1 MEHKMGEA
9 PYILIY
15 QDFIEN
21 NFPLYRSLCESWG
34 RAAVDWCTADDIL
47 SGRLAP
53 PVRLLVMPGGEDL
66 YYSEKLNGAGNRAI
80 RRFVEN
86 GGRYLGICGG
96 AYYASAALEWARGT
110 EYEISGPRELG
121 FFPGTAIGP
130 VGGGDALDD
139 EGNPLPC
146 LVDIAFDSPEK
157 DISTV
162 QALYYGGP
170 VFTDAPPVS
179 EDYRVL
185 GRWTGSSAVH
195 DTPRDPAAILKIR
208 VGKGFAILSAIHP
221 EIGAKDLKSVA
232 YETNHS
238 AQILIPLAHTM
249 QDKGIERGRQA
260 LWDHIQHHLDIGEP
274 EP

>member
-1 MEHKMGEA
+1 MEYAMGKA

-15 QDFIEN
+15 QDFIGN

-34 RAAVDWCTADDIL
+34 CAAVGWCTADDIL

-66 YYSEKLNGAGNRAI
+66 YYCEKLDGAGNRAI

-96 AYYASAALEWARGT
+96 AYYASAALEWAKGT

-139 EGNPLPC
+139 EGNPLPR
-146 LVDIAFDSPEK
+146 LVDIVFNSHEK
-157 DISTV
+157 GISTV

-170 VFTDAPPVS
+170 IFIGAPPIS
-179 EDYRVL
+179 DGHRVI
-185 GRWTGSSAVH
+185 GRWTCSSALH
-195 DTPRDPAAILKIR
+195 DTPYDPAAILKIR
-208 VGKGFAILSAIHP
+208 VGKGFAILSSIHP
-221 EIGAKDLKSVA
+221 EIGAKDLESTA
-232 YETNHS
+232 YHTNHTT
-238 AQILIPLAHTM
+238 QILVPLARAM
-249 QDKGIERGRQA
+249 QDEGIEKGRRA
-260 LWDHIQHHLDIGEP
+260 LWDHILHHLDIGAP